1 MNNFRSHNLNFTRG
15 VNSHFLTLNF
25 IYYFLSKI
33 YITEVLLS
41 FRGGNMFEV
50 RKVEDGIAM
59 TVNKS
64 TIDALQQLLE
74 RS

>member
-1 MNNFRSHNLNFTRG
+1 
-15 VNSHFLTLNF
+15 
-25 IYYFLSKI
+25 
-33 YITEVLLS
+33 
-41 FRGGNMFEV
+41 MFEV